1 MEAKRQTERHIRST
15 EKAIPSTKNSLLFKN
30 ESEVKTFTDKQ
41 KLTELV
47 ARRPAIQEILK
58 AEMKGH

>member
-1 MEAKRQTERHIRST
+1 M
-15 EKAIPSTKNSLLFKN
+15 N
-30 ESEVKTFTDKQ
+30 VKTFTDNQ

-58 AEMKGH
+58 AEMKGHQTVRIHLKNKEHKKGNQIGKYKRQYNF

>member
-1 MEAKRQTERHIRST
+1 MTKAQRKEKEWSYTEAKLLYIVET
-15 EKAIPSTKNSLLFKN
+15 LFKN